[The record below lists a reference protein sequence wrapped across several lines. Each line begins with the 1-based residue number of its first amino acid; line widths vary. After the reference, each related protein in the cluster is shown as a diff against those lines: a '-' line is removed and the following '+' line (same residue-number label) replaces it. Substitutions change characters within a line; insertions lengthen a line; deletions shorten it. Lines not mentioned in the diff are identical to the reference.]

1 MVPGEKGLRAKAKPP
16 TFAASRAWK
25 RTAAKAKADPLRRFC
40 TERHVSV
47 LPASPES
54 VAAFLAHEAER
65 QVRPSTI
72 GRRVAA
78 IRYAHKLAGLPLPTD
93 DERVRAT
100 VRGMGCELSQTIFLL
115 AAILLV
121 LIAILLV
128 MLFGASA
135 VWSGLGW
142 LAVIA
147 IALAIIAVA
156 IAVIPVAIAAIPGVL
171 GYVAKLLVAPVVEP
185 LRCWQ
190 SIRERRAS
198 GERVGPISASFEV
211 LWTFVVS
218 VFLWC
223 FLVLILVGVTLALLQ
238 KTGLQQV

>member
-1 MVPGEKGLRAKAKPP
+1 
-16 TFAASRAWK
+16 
-25 RTAAKAKADPLRRFC
+25 
-40 TERHVSV
+40 
-47 LPASPES
+47 
-54 VAAFLAHEAER
+54 
-65 QVRPSTI
+65 
-72 GRRVAA
+72 
-78 IRYAHKLAGLPLPTD
+78 
-93 DERVRAT
+93 
-100 VRGMGCELSQTIFLL
+100 LSQTIFLL

-156 IAVIPVAIAAIPGVL
+156 IAVIPGVL

-218 VFLWC
+218 AFLWC

>member
-1 MVPGEKGLRAKAKPP
+1 
-16 TFAASRAWK
+16 
-25 RTAAKAKADPLRRFC
+25 
-40 TERHVSV
+40 
-47 LPASPES
+47 
-54 VAAFLAHEAER
+54 
-65 QVRPSTI
+65 
-72 GRRVAA
+72 
-78 IRYAHKLAGLPLPTD
+78 
-93 DERVRAT
+93 
-100 VRGMGCELSQTIFLL
+100 LSQTIFLL
-115 AAILLV
+115 AAILLA
-121 LIAILLV
+121 LTAILLV

-156 IAVIPVAIAAIPGVL
+156 IAVIPVAIAAMPGVL

-185 LRCWQ
+185 LRCWR

>member
-1 MVPGEKGLRAKAKPP
+1 VHSLFSQRGRSL
-16 TFAASRAWK
+16 SR
-25 RTAAKAKADPLRRFC
+25 
-40 TERHVSV
+40 
-47 LPASPES
+47 
-54 VAAFLAHEAER
+54 
-65 QVRPSTI
+65 I
-72 GRRVAA
+72 
-78 IRYAHKLAGLPLPTD
+78 
-93 DERVRAT
+93 
-100 VRGMGCELSQTIFLL
+100 IFLL

-135 VWSGLGW
+135 VLSGIGW

-156 IAVIPVAIAAIPGVL
+156 IAVIPGVL
-171 GYVAKLLVAPVVEP
+171 GYVARLLVAPVVEP
-185 LRCWQ
+185 LRQ

-218 VFLWC
+218 VFLSG
-223 FLVLILVGVTLALLQ
+223 FLVLFLVGVTLLLLQ
-238 KTGLQQV
+238 KTGLQPV